1 MSALTQ
7 PIGIFPFPAGLM
19 LLPEGTP
26 SEVRDTLAAG
36 RMPQAWPQELA
47 AHAAAHR
54 GDPDA
59 ALACLDGQDPVSAY
73 NRWILDPDRE
83 DLELVRTGL
92 PSAWQPL
99 VDIVAYMS
107 GASDEV
113 PTVPAD
119 AAAEVQALGASAR
132 AAAAL
137 QAGDADGALTALEDG
152 ITWATPVLPALAALF
167 QANAGTIAHENA
179 GADDVAR
186 THLQAAATVLT
197 HTDLPIS
204 LAEVHHQLGSLAHA
218 QAAAH
223 GEPLRQ
229 AMHHYHTALQL
240 VTEESAPYLWATTQL
255 NLAVAYLSSP
265 MTGAGDQL
273 RHGIATQSLRASLRI
288 LTAQEH
294 PDLWGTA
301 TLNLANALVYTPS
314 THQGDNLVEAVE
326 LYEEVLARRSRE
338 HDPLGRAR
346 VLANQGNV
354 LAHLGMFEPAKAK
367 LVEARYLFEEQLDHD
382 GVLTVRSVLDEIARA
397 TVGSDDASDAREM
410 GQMARMPVPAASAG
424 SGLGSALMG
433 DAPPRP
439 KVTILSGD
447 DR

>member
-1 MSALTQ
+1 MSATVQ
-7 PIGIFPFPAGLM
+7 PLGIFPFPAGLL
-19 LLPEGTP
+19 LLPP
-26 SEVRDTLAAG
+26 DAPDAVRQTLAAG
-36 RMPQAWPQELA
+36 RLPETWPASLS
-47 AHAAAHR
+47 AHAQAYG
-54 GDPDA
+54 GDLDA
-59 ALACLDGQDPVSAY
+59 ALDDLVGDGPETAF
-73 NRWILDPDRE
+73 NRWVLDPERE
-83 DLELVRTGL
+83 DSAAVRAAL
-92 PSAWQPL
+92 PSSWQGL

-107 GASDEV
+107 GLADQL
-113 PTVPAD
+113 PQVPAES
-119 AAAEVQALGASAR
+119 APEVHALGSSAQ

-137 QAGDADGALTALEDG
+137 ADGRADDALAALEEG
-152 ITWATPVLPALAALF
+152 MRLAEPVLPALAALL
-167 QANAGTIAHENA
+167 QANAGTIAHEHDLS
-179 GADDVAR
+179 ADQAQ
-186 THLQAAATVLT
+186 THLEAAAQALSD
-197 HTDLPIS
+197 TDLAVS
-204 LAEVHHQLGSLAHA
+204 RAEVHYQLGALA
-218 QAAAH
+218 QARSAAR

-273 RHGIATQSLRASLRI
+273 RHGIATQSLRACLRV

-326 LYEEVLARRSRE
+326 LYEQVLAGRSRT

-367 LVEARYLFEEQLDHD
+367 LVEARFLFEEQLDHD
-382 GVLTVRSVLDEIARA
+382 GVMTVRSVLDEIARA
-397 TVGSDDASDAREM
+397 TVGSNDASDAREM
-410 GQMARMPVPAASAG
+410 AQMARMPVPGAATAG
-424 SGLGSALMG
+424 FMG
-433 DAPPRP
+433 DVPPRP
-439 KVTILSGD
+439 KVTILS
-447 DR
+447 REER